1 MTNQHYDIAV
11 VGGGVIGAAI
21 AAELSRHAV
30 SVVWFEAA
38 HDVAEGASKA
48 NSAIA
53 CSGYDMPVGSLE
65 SQLILESNPEWENI
79 CGALDVPFRRI
90 GALSLAFDEGDTE
103 SLRRLAAQAEDAGV
117 EAEFLSG
124 SALRR
129 AAETAA
135 PTAVEALHVPAEA
148 IIDPI
153 RLTIGFAKLAVVNG
167 VDLRR
172 STPVTGFWHHGSGE
186 ISHVVTASDAVS
198 VGAVVNAAGVN
209 ADIITDAAAAEP
221 FTMWPRKG
229 QFLLLDRAVG
239 HLVPKIMST
248 APTPHT
254 RGIYAIPTTNRT
266 VLVGPTAD
274 DGIDRSD
281 KTTDG
286 DTLDTV
292 WARAQ
297 RLLPD
302 IDRRYVTKA
311 FSGLRPASDKTY
323 RLEISSTVPNLVHAA
338 GIRSTGVSSAP
349 AVARYISNLINSNI
363 IPLTPKT
370 TAVSAIP
377 ALPRLAE
384 CSTDAAAVDFACR
397 AGAPPDQRPM
407 VVCACEHV
415 TAAEIA
421 AECRGPV
428 PATSLDG
435 VRKRTRAMAGRCQ
448 GAYCSVGV
456 GFILSAATG
465 EQPGEVRQG
474 EPASQWQS
482 GGQTT

>member
-1 MTNQHYDIAV
+1 MSTQHYDIAV
-11 VGGGVIGAAI
+11 IGAGVIGAAI
-21 AAELSRHAV
+21 AAELSRHDV
-30 SVVWFEAA
+30 RVVWFEAA

-53 CSGYDMPVGSLE
+53 CTGYDMPAGNLE
-65 SQLILESNPEWENI
+65 SQLIRESNPDWENL
-79 CGALDVPFRRI
+79 CRALDVPFRRI
-90 GALSLAFDEGDTE
+90 GALSLAFDDDDAQ
-103 SLRRLAAQAEDAGV
+103 SLQQLAAQAADIGVDA
-117 EAEFLSG
+117 ELLSG
-124 SALRR
+124 AALRR
-129 AAETAA
+129 EAKTAA
-135 PTAVEALHVPAEA
+135 PTAVQALHVPAEA

-153 RLTIGFAKLAVVNG
+153 RLTIGLAKLAVVNG

-172 STPVTGFWHHGSGE
+172 STPVTGFWHHESGE
-186 ISHVVTASDAVS
+186 ISHVVTPGGAVS

-209 ADIITDAAAAEP
+209 ADHITDAADAEP

-254 RGIYAIPTTNRT
+254 RGIYAVPTTNRT
-266 VLVGPTAD
+266 VLVGPTAV
-274 DGIDRSD
+274 DGLDRAD
-281 KTTDG
+281 KTTDA
-286 DTLDTV
+286 DTLDSV

-302 IDRRYVTKA
+302 ISRRYVTKA
-311 FSGLRPASDKTY
+311 FSGLRPASDTTY
-323 RLEISSTVPNLVHAA
+323 RLEVSLKVPNLVHAN

-349 AVARYISNLINSNI
+349 AVARYVADLVDRNI
-363 IPLTPKT
+363 IELTPRPGVKT
-370 TAVSAIP
+370 AID

-384 CSTDAAAVDFACR
+384 STTDAAAIDFATR
-397 AGAPPDQRPM
+397 PSAAPDEHPM

-435 VRKRTRAMAGRCQ
+435 IRKRTRAMAGRCQ

-456 GFILSAATG
+456 SFILSGATG
-465 EQPGEVRQG
+465 DQPGQICQG
-474 EPASQWQS
+474 EPESQWQAD
-482 GGQTT
+482 TK

>member
-1 MTNQHYDIAV
+1 MNTTHYDIAV
-11 VGGGVIGAAI
+11 IGAGVIGAAI

-30 SVVWFEAA
+30 RVVWFEAA

-53 CSGYDMPVGSLE
+53 CSGFDMPAGSLE
-65 SQLILESNPEWENI
+65 SQLILESNPGWESL
-79 CGALDVPFRRI
+79 CRALDVPFRRI
-90 GALSLAFDEGDTE
+90 GALSLAFDDDDAL
-103 SLRRLAAQAEDAGV
+103 SLQQLAAQAAAIGV
-117 EAEFLSG
+117 DTELLSG
-124 SALRR
+124 AALRR
-129 AAETAA
+129 EAKTAA
-135 PTAVEALHVPAEA
+135 PTALQALHVSAEG

-153 RLTIGFAKLAVVNG
+153 RLTIGLAKLAVSNG

-172 STPVTGFWHHGSGE
+172 STPVTGFRHHESGE
-186 ISHVVTASDAVS
+186 ISHVVTPSGTVS

-209 ADIITDAAAAEP
+209 ADRIADAADAEP

-239 HLVPKIMST
+239 HLVPKIMCT

-254 RGIYAIPTTNRT
+254 RGIYAVPTTNRT
-266 VLVGPTAD
+266 VLVGPTAV
-274 DGIDRSD
+274 DGVDRAD
-281 KTTDG
+281 KTTDA
-286 DTLDTV
+286 DTLDSV
-292 WARAQ
+292 WERAQ

-302 IDRRYVTKA
+302 ISRRYVTKA
-311 FSGLRPASDKTY
+311 FSGLRPASDTTY
-323 RLEISSTVPNLVHAA
+323 RIEVSLKVPNLVHAN

-349 AVARYISNLINSNI
+349 AVARYVVDLVSRNI
-363 IPLTPKT
+363 IELTPRPDAK
-370 TAVSAIP
+370 TAVA

-384 CSTDAAAVDFACR
+384 STTDAAAVDFAAR
-397 AGAPPDQRPM
+397 PSAAPDEHPM

-415 TAAEIA
+415 TAAEIS

-435 VRKRTRAMAGRCQ
+435 IRKRTRAMAGRCQ

-456 GFILSAATG
+456 SFILSAATG
-465 EQPGEVRQG
+465 EQPGQIRQG
-474 EPASQWQS
+474 EPGSQWQN
-482 GGQTT
+482 GVK

>member
-1 MTNQHYDIAV
+1 MSTQHYDIAV
-11 VGGGVIGAAI
+11 IGAGVIGAAI

-30 SVVWFEAA
+30 RVVWFEAA

-53 CSGYDMPVGSLE
+53 CSGYDMPAGSLE
-65 SQLILESNPEWENI
+65 SQLILESSPDWENL
-79 CGALDVPFRRI
+79 CRALDVPFRRI
-90 GALSLAFDEGDTE
+90 GALSLAFDDEDSE
-103 SLRRLAAQAEDAGV
+103 SLKQLAAQAAEIGV

-124 SALRR
+124 AALRR
-129 AAETAA
+129 EARTAA
-135 PTAVEALHVPAEA
+135 PTAVQALHVPAEG

-153 RLTIGFAKLAVVNG
+153 RLTIGLAKLAVANG
-167 VDLRR
+167 VELRR
-172 STPVTGFWHHGSGE
+172 TTPATGFWHHASGE
-186 ISHVVTASDAVS
+186 ISHVVTPTGAVS

-209 ADIITDAAAAEP
+209 ADRITDAADAEP

-239 HLVPKIMST
+239 HLVPKIMCT

-254 RGIYAIPTTNRT
+254 RGIYAVPTTNRT
-266 VLVGPTAD
+266 VLVGPTAV
-274 DGIDRSD
+274 DGVDRAD
-281 KTTDG
+281 KTTDA
-286 DTLDTV
+286 DTLESV
-292 WARAQ
+292 WERAQ

-302 IDRRYVTKA
+302 IERRYVTKA
-311 FSGLRPASDKTY
+311 FSGLRPASDTTY
-323 RLEISSTVPNLVHAA
+323 RLEVSPKVPNLVHAA

-349 AVARYISNLINSNI
+349 AVARYVGDLINRNI
-363 IPLTPKT
+363 VALKPKPDAKT
-370 TAVSAIP
+370 AIP

-384 CSTDAAAVDFACR
+384 SSTDDAALSFACR
-397 AGAPPDQRPM
+397 PSAAPDEHPM

-435 VRKRTRAMAGRCQ
+435 IRKRTRAMAGRCQ

-456 GFILSAATG
+456 SFILSAATG
-465 EQPGEVRQG
+465 EQPGEIRQG
-474 EPASQWQS
+474 EPGSQWQ
-482 GGQTT
+482 GGAE